1 MLKNLLRRFVGLGF
15 SEDQILKR
23 LSTVP
28 KFQKLISNALA
39 LGFSSKA
46 IIDKLSR
53 NELKYD
59 VASPEAEGK
68 KAIEAHQRKGR
79 KEAAISATALI
90 TAASAGH
97 NLISK
102 AALQKGAELLQPEE
116 DEGETIDVTPKPPQ
130 PKSPSSLDFQRKS
143 ISMQEPVKP
152 QEPQELPPVKPQDT
166 DKLPSIKP
174 QVDEEIAIEKP
185 TKDINLAQNFPLV
198 TKFINNLA
206 ASGKSFPYIYAL
218 LMNSKKLT
226 PIAKKY
232 ELATGKK
239 VEDYVRGIVERYKKT
254 SPEAKKTRA
263 RPAKTP
269 QAGDELMKL
278 MGQQGGNDIFSQMDE
293 FEKLL

>member
-23 LSTVP
+23 LNAVP
-28 KFQKLISNALA
+28 KFQKLISTALA
-39 LGFSSKA
+39 AGYSSKA
-46 IIDKLSR
+46 IIDKLSQS
-53 NELKYD
+53 ELKYD

-68 KAIEAHQRKGR
+68 KAVEAQSKKAKRDL
-79 KEAAISATALI
+79 ATAATALI

-116 DEGETIDVTPKPPQ
+116 DQGETIDVTPKLPQ
-130 PKSPSSLDFQRKS
+130 TKKPSSLDFQRKGIS
-143 ISMQEPVKP
+143 IQEPVKTDEQP
-152 QEPQELPPVKPQDT
+152 LVKPQDSS
-166 DKLPSIKP
+166 KLPSIKP
-174 QVDEEIAIEKP
+174 QFDEEILVQKP

-232 ELATGKK
+232 EMATGKK
-239 VEDYVRGIVERYKKT
+239 IEDYVRGITERYKKT
-254 SPEAKKTRA
+254 APQAKKPRA
-263 RPAKTP
+263 RTSQAPS
-269 QAGDELMKL
+269 AGDELMKL

>member
-23 LSTVP
+23 LSAVP
-28 KFQKLISNALA
+28 KFQKLISTALA
-39 LGFSSKA
+39 AGYSSKA

-68 KAIEAHQRKGR
+68 KAIEAQSKRAK
-79 KEAAISATALI
+79 KELAIATTALLT
-90 TAASAGH
+90 TAAAGH
-97 NLISK
+97 NLLSK
-102 AALQKGAELLQPEE
+102 AALQKGAQILGPE
-116 DEGETIDVTPKPPQ
+116 DDQGETIDVTPRPPQ
-130 PKSPSSLDFQRKS
+130 PKSPSSLAFERKG
-143 ISMQEPVKP
+143 ISFQEPVKP
-152 QEPQELPPVKPQDT
+152 EEEPPVKPEQAEEQA
-166 DKLPSIKP
+166 PVKP
-174 QVDEEIAIEKP
+174 QVEKEIAIEKP
-185 TKDINLAQNFPLV
+185 VRDINLAQNFPLV
-198 TKFINNLA
+198 TKFVNNLA

-239 VEDYVRGIVERYKKT
+239 IEDYVRGIVERYKKT
-254 SPEAKKTRA
+254 TPEAKKTRA

-278 MGQQGGNDIFSQMDE
+278 MGQQGGDDIFSRIDE
-293 FEKLL
+293 FEKFL

>member
-23 LSTVP
+23 LNAVP
-28 KFQKLISNALA
+28 KFQKLISTALA
-39 LGFSSKA
+39 AGYSSKA
-46 IIDKLSR
+46 IIDKLAKS
-53 NELKYD
+53 ELKYD

-68 KAIEAHQRKGR
+68 KAVEAQSKRAKR
-79 KEAAISATALI
+79 ELALATTALLT
-90 TAASAGH
+90 TAAAGH

-102 AALQKGAELLQPEE
+102 AALQKGAELLGPEE

-130 PKSPSSLDFQRKS
+130 PKSPSSLDFQRKG

-152 QEPQELPPVKPQDT
+152 QEPEELPPVKPQDT

-174 QVDEEIAIEKP
+174 QADEEIAIEKP

-198 TKFINNLA
+198 TKFVNNLA

-232 ELATGKK
+232 EMATGKK
-239 VEDYVRGIVERYKKT
+239 IEDYVRGITERYKKT
-254 SPEAKKTRA
+254 VPQAKKPRA
-263 RPAKTP
+263 RTSQAPS
-269 QAGDELMKL
+269 AGDELMKL
-278 MGQQGGNDIFSQMDE
+278 IGQKGGDDIFSQMDE

>member
-23 LSTVP
+23 LNAVP
-28 KFQKLISNALA
+28 KFQKLISTALA
-39 LGFSSKA
+39 AGYSSKA

-68 KAIEAHQRKGR
+68 KAIEAQSKRAK
-79 KEAAISATALI
+79 KELAIATTALLT
-90 TAASAGH
+90 TAAAGH
-97 NLISK
+97 NLLSK
-102 AALQKGAELLQPEE
+102 AALQKGAQILGPE
-116 DEGETIDVTPKPPQ
+116 DDQGETIDVTPRPPQ
-130 PKSPSSLDFQRKS
+130 PKSPSSLAFERKG
-143 ISMQEPVKP
+143 ISFQEPVKP
-152 QEPQELPPVKPQDT
+152 EEEPPVKPEQAEEQA
-166 DKLPSIKP
+166 PVKP
-174 QVDEEIAIEKP
+174 QVEKEIAIEKP
-185 TKDINLAQNFPLV
+185 VRDINLAQNFPLV
-198 TKFINNLA
+198 TKFVNNLA

-239 VEDYVRGIVERYKKT
+239 IEDYVRGIVERYKKT
-254 SPEAKKTRA
+254 TPEAKKTRA

-278 MGQQGGNDIFSQMDE
+278 MGQQGGDDIFSRIDE
-293 FEKLL
+293 FEKFL

>member
-23 LSTVP
+23 LNAVP
-28 KFQKLISNALA
+28 KFQKLISTALA
-39 LGFSSKA
+39 AGYSSKA

-68 KAIEAHQRKGR
+68 KAIEAQSKRAK
-79 KEAAISATALI
+79 KELAIATTALLT
-90 TAASAGH
+90 TAAAGH
-97 NLISK
+97 NLLSK
-102 AALQKGAELLQPEE
+102 AALQKGAQILGPED
-116 DEGETIDVTPKPPQ
+116 DEGETIDITPRPPQ
-130 PKSPSSLDFQRKS
+130 PKGPSSLAFERKGISFQPPV
-143 ISMQEPVKP
+143 QPEQAEEQAPVKP
-152 QEPQELPPVKPQDT
+152 QVEK
-166 DKLPSIKP
+166 
-174 QVDEEIAIEKP
+174 EIAIEKP
-185 TKDINLAQNFPLV
+185 VRDINLAQNFPLV
-198 TKFINNLA
+198 TKFVNNLA

-239 VEDYVRGIVERYKKT
+239 IEDYVRGIVERYKKT
-254 SPEAKKTRA
+254 TPEAKKTRA

-278 MGQQGGNDIFSQMDE
+278 MGQQGGDDIFSRIDE
-293 FEKLL
+293 FEKFL

>member
-23 LSTVP
+23 LNAVP
-28 KFQKLISNALA
+28 KFQKLISTALA
-39 LGFSSKA
+39 AGYSSKA

-68 KAIEAHQRKGR
+68 KAIEAQSKRAK
-79 KEAAISATALI
+79 KELAIATTALLT
-90 TAASAGH
+90 TAAAGH
-97 NLISK
+97 NLLSK
-102 AALQKGAELLQPEE
+102 AALQKGAQILGPE
-116 DEGETIDVTPKPPQ
+116 DDQGETIDVTPRPPQ
-130 PKSPSSLDFQRKS
+130 PKSPSSLAFERKG
-143 ISMQEPVKP
+143 ISFQEPVKP
-152 QEPQELPPVKPQDT
+152 EEEPPVKPEQAEEQA
-166 DKLPSIKP
+166 PVKP
-174 QVDEEIAIEKP
+174 QVEKEIAIEKP
-185 TKDINLAQNFPLV
+185 VRDINLTQNFPLV
-198 TKFINNLA
+198 TKFVNNLA

-239 VEDYVRGIVERYKKT
+239 IEDYVRGIVERYKKT
-254 SPEAKKTRA
+254 TPEAKKTRA

-278 MGQQGGNDIFSQMDE
+278 MGQQGGDDIFSRIDE
-293 FEKLL
+293 FEKFL

>member
-23 LSTVP
+23 LSAVP
-28 KFQKLISNALA
+28 KFQKLISTALA
-39 LGFSSKA
+39 AGYSSKA

-68 KAIEAHQRKGR
+68 KAIEAQSKRAK
-79 KEAAISATALI
+79 KELAIATTALLT
-90 TAASAGH
+90 TAAAGH
-97 NLISK
+97 NLLSK
-102 AALQKGAELLQPEE
+102 AALQKGAQILGPE
-116 DEGETIDVTPKPPQ
+116 DDQGETIDVTPRPPQ
-130 PKSPSSLDFQRKS
+130 PKSPSSLAFERKG
-143 ISMQEPVKP
+143 ISFQEPVKP
-152 QEPQELPPVKPQDT
+152 EEEPPVKPEQAEEQA
-166 DKLPSIKP
+166 PVKP
-174 QVDEEIAIEKP
+174 QVEKEIAIEKP
-185 TKDINLAQNFPLV
+185 VRDINLTQNFPLV
-198 TKFINNLA
+198 TKFVNNLA

-239 VEDYVRGIVERYKKT
+239 IEDYVRGIVERYKKT
-254 SPEAKKTRA
+254 TPEAKKTRA

-278 MGQQGGNDIFSQMDE
+278 MGQQGGDDIFSRIDE
-293 FEKLL
+293 FEKFL